1 MSSTK
6 TNPQQRWQLLQ
17 DTFEAALDHS
27 PNERAAWLAS
37 QALPADLLQ
46 EVQEMLAAH
55 DGPALAIEAGVGADQ
70 PLKTVGDY
78 EVLRS
83 IGQGGMG
90 EVYLARRSDGS
101 FDREV
106 AIKTLSG
113 WVTTPAAR
121 SRFLQ
126 ERRIHARLEHPNIT
140 RLLDAGLTD
149 QGMPYLVMDYVDGV
163 DIVTYVTRAELPPR
177 ERVRL
182 LLAACDAVAFA
193 HSRLVLHRDIKPT
206 NILVTDA
213 GEVRLLDF
221 GIAKLLSD
229 DEAAGGDAAALTR
242 PGEHLMTLRYA
253 SPEQVRG
260 EALDVT
266 CDVYSLGVVL
276 FELLTGSA
284 PFDAKSQWELSE
296 QIVHQ
301 PPRFSKLAGANMRI
315 DDDLKA
321 ICFKAM
327 EKHTDQRYASATEL
341 AEDLR
346 RYLGYRSVSARRP
359 GPWAKLRHL
368 FQRHPVATPLGA
380 LAIAATLSGGLAAAW
395 QAQEAQ
401 RERDEARAQ
410 RDRAEQVTE
419 VLVDL
424 FDSDPY
430 AEADRRR
437 DDITLRE
444 FLVRRSTDI
453 SEELSDQ
460 PLLRA
465 QLQDLLANLLTNLSL
480 IGDAEP
486 LALDALEIRRSQ
498 AAGEATLP
506 LARSLTTL
514 GNLRQAQ
521 GRFGEAEQLHRE
533 GLAMRQSLLPPG
545 DPLIVTSLNDLSV
558 ALYEQRSEAKQAESL
573 ALDRQVLELNIDR
586 FGPRSLQAAQS
597 YNNLGALYVQ
607 RALEGDQEL
616 AAPLLRQALEIRRE
630 RLGSEHPNTANTA
643 ANLANLLHDMGHLD
657 EAETLFD
664 EAIQSTRE
672 AMGENSTRV
681 ADLIYGSGFLLM
693 DLERWQYAADRFS
706 EALNIYEA
714 SLPAEHPYI
723 ADARFARGQASAKS
737 GQVEGARDD
746 FEAAMTIYRQHA
758 DSLDSELRA
767 SLHYART
774 LSELGEQEVAA
785 TAARTA
791 LSRADDSV
799 DSDLKSALKKVA
811 GAETSSPVDP

>member
-1 MSSTK
+1 MSSTE
-6 TNPQQRWQLLQ
+6 TNPQERWQLLQ
-17 DTFEAALDHS
+17 DSFEAALEIA
-27 PNERAAWLAS
+27 PEARADWLAE
-37 QALPADLLQ
+37 QALPADVLE
-46 EVQEMLAAH
+46 EVSEMLAAH
-55 DGPALAIEAGVGADQ
+55 DGPALSLEAGVGADQ
-70 PLKTVGDY
+70 PPDSIGVY

-90 EVYLARRSDGS
+90 EVFLARRSDGS

-113 WVTTPAAR
+113 WVSTPAAR

-149 QGMPYLVMDYVDGV
+149 QGLPYLVMDYVDGV
-163 DIVTYVTRAELPPR
+163 DIVTYSTQAELSPR
-177 ERVRL
+177 QRVRL

-206 NILVTDA
+206 NILVTEA

-221 GIAKLLSD
+221 GIAKLLV
-229 DEAAGGDAAALTR
+229 DEETAGGEDALTR

-301 PPRFSKLAGANMRI
+301 PPRFSTLAGTARQVE
-315 DDDLKA
+315 DDLKA
-321 ICFKAM
+321 ICLKAM
-327 EKHTDQRYASATEL
+327 EKETAQRYASAAEL

-346 RYLGYRSVSARRP
+346 RYLSYRSISARRP
-359 GPWAKLRHL
+359 GVWVRLQRL
-368 FQRHPVATPLGA
+368 FQRHPVATPLSA
-380 LAIAATLSGGLAAAW
+380 LAVIAILSGGLAAAW
-395 QAQEAQ
+395 QAQQAQ

-444 FLVRRSTDI
+444 FLVRRAADI
-453 SEELSDQ
+453 SDELADQ

-480 IGDAEP
+480 IEDAEP
-486 LALDALEIRRSQ
+486 LALNALAIRRAE
-498 AAGEATLP
+498 AAGNNSLP
-506 LARSLTTL
+506 LARSVATL

-521 GRFGEAEQLHRE
+521 GRFSEAEQLHRE
-533 GLAMRQSLLPPG
+533 ALAMRQRLLPPN
-545 DPLIVTSLNDLSV
+545 DPLVVTSLNDLSV
-558 ALYEQRSEAKQAESL
+558 VLYAQRTDAKEAEALE
-573 ALDRQVLELNIDR
+573 LDRQVLEINIDR
-586 FGPRSLQAAQS
+586 FGPQSLQAAQS
-597 YNNLGALYVQ
+597 YNNLGALFVQ
-607 RALEGDQEL
+607 RGRDGDREL

-630 RLGSEHPNTANTA
+630 RLGPDHPNTANSA
-643 ANLANLLHDMGHLD
+643 ANLANLLHDMGQL
-657 EAETLFD
+657 EAAGALFD
-664 EAIQSTRE
+664 EAIESTRQ
-672 AMGENSTRV
+672 AMGEGSTRV
-681 ADLIYGSGFLLM
+681 ADLIYGFGFLLM
-693 DLERWQYAADRFS
+693 DLERWQEASDRFS
-706 EALNIYEA
+706 EAVNIYEA
-714 SLPAEHPYI
+714 SLPPDHPYI
-723 ADARFARGQASAKS
+723 ADARFVRGQAVEKA
-737 GQVEGARDD
+737 GQVESASED
-746 FEAAMTIYRQHA
+746 FLTAMTIYRQHA

-767 SLHYART
+767 TVHYARS
-774 LSELGEQEVAA
+774 LSELGDETRAASVARA
-785 TAARTA
+785 GLA
-791 LSRADDSV
+791 RADGSTDPKLREALAALVEV
-799 DSDLKSALKKVA
+799 DVSASSD
-811 GAETSSPVDP
+811 P

>member
-1 MSSTK
+1 MSSTE
-6 TNPQQRWQLLQ
+6 TNPQERWQLLQ
-17 DTFEAALDHS
+17 DSFEAALEIAPDS
-27 PNERAAWLAS
+27 RAGWLAK
-37 QALPADLLQ
+37 QALPADVLE
-46 EVQEMLAAH
+46 EVTEMLAAH
-55 DGPALAIEAGVGADQ
+55 DGPALALEAGVGADQ
-70 PLKTVGDY
+70 PPENIGVY

-90 EVYLARRSDGS
+90 EVFLARRSDGS

-113 WVTTPAAR
+113 WVSTPAAR

-149 QGMPYLVMDYVDGV
+149 QGLPYLVMDYVDGV
-163 DIVTYVTRAELPPR
+163 DIVTYSTRAELSPR
-177 ERVRL
+177 QRVRL

-206 NILVTDA
+206 NILVTEA

-221 GIAKLLSD
+221 GIAKLLV
-229 DEAAGGDAAALTR
+229 DEESAGGEDALTR

-301 PPRFSKLAGANMRI
+301 PPRFSTPTGTARQVE
-315 DDDLKA
+315 DDLKA
-321 ICFKAM
+321 VCLKAM
-327 EKHTDQRYASATEL
+327 EKETAQRYASAAEL

-346 RYLGYRSVSARRP
+346 RYLSYRSISARRP
-359 GPWAKLRHL
+359 GVWVRLQRL
-368 FQRHPVATPLGA
+368 FQRHPVATPLSA
-380 LAIAATLSGGLAAAW
+380 MAVIATLSGGLTAAW
-395 QAQEAQ
+395 QAQQAQ

-437 DDITLRE
+437 DDITLRD
-444 FLVRRSTDI
+444 FLVRRAADVGD
-453 SEELSDQ
+453 ELADQ

-480 IGDAEP
+480 IEDAEP
-486 LALDALEIRRSQ
+486 LALNALAIRRSE
-498 AAGEATLP
+498 AAGNDSLP
-506 LARSLTTL
+506 LARSVATL

-521 GRFGEAEQLHRE
+521 GRFIEAEQLHRE
-533 GLAMRQSLLPPG
+533 ALAMRQSLLLPS
-545 DPLIVTSLNDLSV
+545 DPLVVTSLNDLSV
-558 ALYEQRSEAKQAESL
+558 VLYSQRTDAKEAEALE
-573 ALDRQVLELNIDR
+573 LDRQVLQINIDR
-586 FGPRSLQAAQS
+586 FGPQSLQAAQS
-597 YNNLGALYVQ
+597 YNNLGALFVQ
-607 RALEGDQEL
+607 RGLDGDREL
-616 AAPLLRQALEIRRE
+616 AAPLLRKALEIRRK
-630 RLGSEHPNTANTA
+630 RLGSDHPNTANSA
-643 ANLANLLHDMGHLD
+643 ANLANLLHDMGQL
-657 EAETLFD
+657 EAAGELFD
-664 EAIQSTRE
+664 EAIESTRRS
-672 AMGENSTRV
+672 MGEGSTRV
-681 ADLIYGSGFLLM
+681 ADLVYGFGFLLM
-693 DLERWQYAADRFS
+693 ELERWQEASDRFS
-706 EALNIYEA
+706 EAVNIYEA
-714 SLPAEHPYI
+714 SLPPDHPYI
-723 ADARFARGQASAKS
+723 ADARFVRGQAVEKAGRVESAS
-737 GQVEGARDD
+737 ED
-746 FEAAMTIYRQHA
+746 FRTAMTIYRQHA

-767 SLHYART
+767 TLHYARS
-774 LSELGEQEVAA
+774 LSELGDETRAASVARA
-785 TAARTA
+785 GLA
-791 LSRADDSV
+791 RADGSTDPKLREALAALVEVNVSAS
-799 DSDLKSALKKVA
+799 SD
-811 GAETSSPVDP
+811 P